1 MENTGELA
9 RPYAIAAFKQA
20 QDESK
25 LSAWS
30 DMLALLVTI
39 VRDPTMLGLMA
50 NPRVSRA
57 QLAALII
64 DVGGDAFS
72 DTGKNFV
79 RVLAEYGRLGLA
91 PDIEQIFNKERSAL
105 EGRSQ
110 VSVKS
115 AYELSKDQVQNIVK
129 AMSERLGTDVNV
141 SVDVD
146 NSLIGGIVIRAG
158 DLVIDASLRGRLGKL
173 ALDLT

>member
-20 QDESK
+20 RDESK
-25 LSAWS
+25 LSQWS
-30 DMLALLVTI
+30 DMLALLATI
-39 VRDPTMLGLMA
+39 VRDPTMMGLTA
-50 NPRVSRA
+50 SPKVSRS
-57 QLAALII
+57 QLAELII

-72 DTGKNFV
+72 NTGQNFV

-91 PDIEQIFNKERSAL
+91 PDIEQIFNQECSAL
-105 EGRSQ
+105 EGRSE
-110 VSVKS
+110 VSVTS
-115 AYELSKDQVQNIVK
+115 AYELSDSQVQDIVS
-129 AMSERLGTDVNV
+129 AMSKRLGTDVNV

-146 NSLIGGIVIRAG
+146 DSLIGGIVIRAG

-173 ALDLT
+173 TLDLT

>member
-20 QDESK
+20 QEESK
-25 LSAWS
+25 LPQWS

-39 VRDPTMLGLMA
+39 VRDPTMMGLMA
-50 NPRVSRA
+50 NPKVSRP
-57 QLAALII
+57 QLAKLII
-64 DVGGDAFS
+64 DVGGDVFS

-91 PDIEQIFNKERSAL
+91 PDIEKIFNKERSRL

-110 VSVKS
+110 VSVTS
-115 AYELSKDQVQNIVK
+115 AYELSEDQIKNIVNV
-129 AMSERLGTDVNV
+129 MSKRLGTEVNV
-141 SVDVD
+141 SVGVD

-173 ALDLT
+173 ALNLT

>member
-20 QDESK
+20 QEESK
-25 LSAWS
+25 LSQWS
-30 DMLALLVTI
+30 DMLASLVTI
-39 VRDPTMLGLMA
+39 VRDPTMMGLTA
-50 NPRVSRA
+50 NPRVSRS
-57 QLAALII
+57 QLAELII

-72 DTGKNFV
+72 NTGQNFV
-79 RVLAEYGRLGLA
+79 RVLAEYGRLGLVT
-91 PDIEQIFNKERSAL
+91 DIEEIFNQERSAL
-105 EGRSQ
+105 EGRSR
-110 VSVKS
+110 VSVTS
-115 AYELSKDQVQNIVK
+115 AYELSEDQVQNIVD

-146 NSLIGGIVIRAG
+146 NLLIGGVVIRAG

-173 ALDLT
+173 ALDLN

>member
-20 QDESK
+20 RDESK
-25 LSAWS
+25 LSEWS
-30 DMLALLVTI
+30 QMLALLVTI
-39 VRDPTMLGLMA
+39 VRDPTMMGLTA
-50 NPRVSRA
+50 SPKASRS
-57 QLAALII
+57 QLADLII

-72 DTGKNFV
+72 NTGQNFV

-105 EGRSQ
+105 EGRSE
-110 VSVKS
+110 VSVTS
-115 AYELSKDQVQNIVK
+115 AYELSDRQVQDIVST
-129 AMSERLGTDVNV
+129 MSKRLGTDVNV

-173 ALDLT
+173 AHNLT